1 MTAHTLAEAYA
12 DAASRLAGRTDVL
25 GNTIA
30 LLTDV
35 AALMAGEAAGLL
47 VQRPAGGLELVAC
60 TSHRATELELYERQ
74 VQLGPCSE
82 AISTGRFVSAGPDD
96 LASRWDGVGRAM
108 LDAGFRRVEAFPV
121 FWHETVLGAL
131 NVFHTED
138 RELGPEEQ
146 RTGATFATLAALVLA
161 RPGQLSGGTVQQQV
175 LEALE
180 SRVTLEQAKGVLSY
194 VWKVDMAR
202 AYELLVQAA
211 ADQGRPLT
219 EVAARIVADAGRR
232 DRGGD
237 GRRGGPSAC

>member
-1 MTAHTLAEAYA
+1 MTAHTLAQAYA
-12 DAASRLAGRTDVL
+12 DAASRLAGRADVL

-30 LLTDV
+30 LLTDA
-35 AALMAGEAAGLL
+35 AALMAGDAAGLL
-47 VQRPAGGLELVAC
+47 VQRPSGGLKLVAC

-74 VQLGPCSE
+74 ERSGPCSE

-96 LASRWDGVGRAM
+96 LASRWDGVGQAM

-121 FWHETVLGAL
+121 LWQETVLGAL

-138 RELGPEEQ
+138 RPLGPENE
-146 RTGATFATLAALVLA
+146 RAGATFATLAALLLA
-161 RPGQLSGGTVQQQV
+161 RPGDLSTGTVQQQV

-194 VWKVDMAR
+194 LWKVDMAR
-202 AYELLVQAA
+202 SYDLLVQAS

-232 DRGGD
+232 DRD
-237 GRRGGPSAC
+237 SHER

>member
-1 MTAHTLAEAYA
+1 MTADTLAQAYA
-12 DAASRLAGRTDVL
+12 DAAARLAGRTDVL
-25 GNTIA
+25 GNTVA
-30 LLTDV
+30 LLTDA
-35 AALMAGEAAGLL
+35 AALMAAEAAGLL
-47 VQRPAGGLELVAC
+47 VQRPSGGVELVAC
-60 TSHRATELELYERQ
+60 TSHRATELALYAGQER
-74 VQLGPCSE
+74 LGPCSE

-96 LASRWDGVGRAM
+96 LGSKWDGVGQAF

-121 FWHETVLGAL
+121 FWRETVLGAL

-138 RELGPEEQ
+138 RPLGPEHE
-146 RTGATFATLAALVLA
+146 RTGATFATLAALLLA
-161 RPGQLSGGTVQQQV
+161 RPGDLAAGTVQQQV

-180 SRVTLEQAKGVLSY
+180 SRVVVEQAKGVLSY

-232 DRGGD
+232 GPGG
-237 GRRGGPSAC
+237 GAE